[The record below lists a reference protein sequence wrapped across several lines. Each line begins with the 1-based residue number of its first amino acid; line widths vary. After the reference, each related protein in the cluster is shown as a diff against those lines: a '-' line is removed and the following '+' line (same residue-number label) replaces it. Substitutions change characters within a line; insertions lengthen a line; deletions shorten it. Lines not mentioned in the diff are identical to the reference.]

1 MCLWGERFQERLGF
15 EVESVCAGWQ
25 CWGGWSDP
33 KERVQQLRTV
43 LVEALK
49 IEVTRATELIEMFHS
64 AVLVLQAES
73 GKVVCAGK
81 GTIGILDGP
90 LVGCELLEML

>member
-1 MCLWGERFQERLGF
+1 MIQRKGCNKSGWGSG
-15 EVESVCAGWQ
+15 VESLL
-25 CWGGWSDP
+25 SS
-33 KERVQQLRTV
+33 V
-43 LVEALK
+43 LVKALK
-49 IEVTRATELIEMFHS
+49 IEVTLATKLIEMFDS

-81 GTIGILDGP
+81 GTVGILDGP

>member
-1 MCLWGERFQERLGF
+1 MIQRKGCNKSGWGSG
-15 EVESVCAGWQ
+15 VESLL
-25 CWGGWSDP
+25 SS
-33 KERVQQLRTV
+33 V

-49 IEVTRATELIEMFHS
+49 IEVTRATELIEMLHY

-81 GTIGILDGP
+81 GTVGILDGP